1 MTHADDK
8 ELTLLLRGGL
18 SESEKAKVMEH
29 IAECDECA
37 DRMACLTLDMAAV
50 DPPAGINEDILAA
63 AAKEN
68 TREKRR
74 QDNLLMYSVRVV
86 AGICAALVMIFSGA
100 FRHITKINDIDMSKI
115 NDKSR
120 SISQSIDESFSE
132 FKQKISD
139 LGGIIMNKKNKIL
152 FFLFSLIPG
161 AAHMYIGL
169 VKRGLVIMLALVA
182 GAGLAMMADTP
193 AFLLV
198 LPVLWFYSF
207 FDAWNKYHL
216 PEDKLAKVQDDF
228 LFFLNAMPE
237 NVRSDPRFKKVASAN
252 VLKVGGI
259 VAIIAGAYLIWD
271 QIIVRVLIRLLSD
284 TGAEILSQI
293 SYKLPQVAV
302 AVILIVVGIKLI
314 SHKKREQERKNNEEE
329 DK

>member
-1 MTHADDK
+1 
-8 ELTLLLRGGL
+8 
-18 SESEKAKVMEH
+18 
-29 IAECDECA
+29 
-37 DRMACLTLDMAAV
+37 
-50 DPPAGINEDILAA
+50 
-63 AAKEN
+63 
-68 TREKRR
+68 
-74 QDNLLMYSVRVV
+74 
-86 AGICAALVMIFSGA
+86 
-100 FRHITKINDIDMSKI
+100 
-115 NDKSR
+115 
-120 SISQSIDESFSE
+120 
-132 FKQKISD
+132 
-139 LGGIIMNKKNKIL
+139 MNKKNKIL

-216 PEDKLAKVQDDF
+216 PEEKLTKVQDDF

-237 NVRSDPRFKKVASAN
+237 NVRSDPRFKKAASAN

-314 SHKKREQERKNNEEE
+314 SHKKRELERKNNEGE
-329 DK
+329 DE

>member
-1 MTHADDK
+1 
-8 ELTLLLRGGL
+8 
-18 SESEKAKVMEH
+18 
-29 IAECDECA
+29 
-37 DRMACLTLDMAAV
+37 
-50 DPPAGINEDILAA
+50 
-63 AAKEN
+63 
-68 TREKRR
+68 
-74 QDNLLMYSVRVV
+74 
-86 AGICAALVMIFSGA
+86 
-100 FRHITKINDIDMSKI
+100 
-115 NDKSR
+115 
-120 SISQSIDESFSE
+120 
-132 FKQKISD
+132 
-139 LGGIIMNKKNKIL
+139 MNKKNKIL

-216 PEDKLAKVQDDF
+216 PEEKLTKVQDDF

-237 NVRSDPRFKKVASAN
+237 NVHSDPRFKKVASAN

-284 TGAEILSQI
+284 TGAKILSQI

-302 AVILIVVGIKLI
+302 AVILIFVGIKLI
-314 SHKKREQERKNNEEE
+314 SHKKRELERKNNEGE
-329 DK
+329 DE

>member
-1 MTHADDK
+1 
-8 ELTLLLRGGL
+8 
-18 SESEKAKVMEH
+18 
-29 IAECDECA
+29 
-37 DRMACLTLDMAAV
+37 
-50 DPPAGINEDILAA
+50 
-63 AAKEN
+63 
-68 TREKRR
+68 
-74 QDNLLMYSVRVV
+74 
-86 AGICAALVMIFSGA
+86 
-100 FRHITKINDIDMSKI
+100 
-115 NDKSR
+115 
-120 SISQSIDESFSE
+120 
-132 FKQKISD
+132 
-139 LGGIIMNKKNKIL
+139 MNKKNKIL

-198 LPVLWFYSF
+198 LPVLWFYSI

-216 PEDKLAKVQDDF
+216 PEEKLAKVQDDF
-228 LFFLNAMPE
+228 LFFLNVMPE

-314 SHKKREQERKNNEEE
+314 SHKKRELERKNNEGE
-329 DK
+329 DE

>member
-1 MTHADDK
+1 
-8 ELTLLLRGGL
+8 
-18 SESEKAKVMEH
+18 
-29 IAECDECA
+29 
-37 DRMACLTLDMAAV
+37 
-50 DPPAGINEDILAA
+50 
-63 AAKEN
+63 
-68 TREKRR
+68 
-74 QDNLLMYSVRVV
+74 
-86 AGICAALVMIFSGA
+86 
-100 FRHITKINDIDMSKI
+100 
-115 NDKSR
+115 
-120 SISQSIDESFSE
+120 
-132 FKQKISD
+132 
-139 LGGIIMNKKNKIL
+139 MNKKNKIL

-198 LPVLWFYSF
+198 LPVLWLYSF

-216 PEDKLAKVQDDF
+216 PEEKLTKVQDDF

-314 SHKKREQERKNNEEE
+314 SHKKRELERKNNEGE
-329 DK
+329 DE

>member
-1 MTHADDK
+1 
-8 ELTLLLRGGL
+8 
-18 SESEKAKVMEH
+18 
-29 IAECDECA
+29 
-37 DRMACLTLDMAAV
+37 
-50 DPPAGINEDILAA
+50 
-63 AAKEN
+63 
-68 TREKRR
+68 
-74 QDNLLMYSVRVV
+74 
-86 AGICAALVMIFSGA
+86 
-100 FRHITKINDIDMSKI
+100 
-115 NDKSR
+115 
-120 SISQSIDESFSE
+120 
-132 FKQKISD
+132 
-139 LGGIIMNKKNKIL
+139 MNKKNKIL

-216 PEDKLAKVQDDF
+216 PEEKLTKVQDDF

-314 SHKKREQERKNNEEE
+314 SHKKRELERKNNEGE
-329 DK
+329 DE

>member
-1 MTHADDK
+1 
-8 ELTLLLRGGL
+8 
-18 SESEKAKVMEH
+18 
-29 IAECDECA
+29 
-37 DRMACLTLDMAAV
+37 
-50 DPPAGINEDILAA
+50 
-63 AAKEN
+63 
-68 TREKRR
+68 
-74 QDNLLMYSVRVV
+74 
-86 AGICAALVMIFSGA
+86 
-100 FRHITKINDIDMSKI
+100 
-115 NDKSR
+115 
-120 SISQSIDESFSE
+120 
-132 FKQKISD
+132 
-139 LGGIIMNKKNKIL
+139 MNKKNKIL

-216 PEDKLAKVQDDF
+216 PEEKLTKVQDDF

-259 VAIIAGAYLIWD
+259 VAIIAGAYLIWY

-314 SHKKREQERKNNEEE
+314 SHKKRELERKNNEGE
-329 DK
+329 DE

>member
-1 MTHADDK
+1 
-8 ELTLLLRGGL
+8 
-18 SESEKAKVMEH
+18 
-29 IAECDECA
+29 
-37 DRMACLTLDMAAV
+37 
-50 DPPAGINEDILAA
+50 
-63 AAKEN
+63 
-68 TREKRR
+68 
-74 QDNLLMYSVRVV
+74 
-86 AGICAALVMIFSGA
+86 
-100 FRHITKINDIDMSKI
+100 
-115 NDKSR
+115 
-120 SISQSIDESFSE
+120 
-132 FKQKISD
+132 
-139 LGGIIMNKKNKIL
+139 MNKKNKIL

-182 GAGLAMMADTP
+182 GAGLAM
-193 AFLLV
+193 
-198 LPVLWFYSF
+198 
-207 FDAWNKYHL
+207 
-216 PEDKLAKVQDDF
+216 LAKVQDDF

-314 SHKKREQERKNNEEE
+314 SHKKRELDRKNNEGE
-329 DK
+329 DE

>member
-1 MTHADDK
+1 
-8 ELTLLLRGGL
+8 
-18 SESEKAKVMEH
+18 
-29 IAECDECA
+29 
-37 DRMACLTLDMAAV
+37 
-50 DPPAGINEDILAA
+50 
-63 AAKEN
+63 
-68 TREKRR
+68 
-74 QDNLLMYSVRVV
+74 
-86 AGICAALVMIFSGA
+86 
-100 FRHITKINDIDMSKI
+100 
-115 NDKSR
+115 
-120 SISQSIDESFSE
+120 
-132 FKQKISD
+132 
-139 LGGIIMNKKNKIL
+139 MNKKNKIL

-198 LPVLWFYSF
+198 LPVLWFYSV

-216 PEDKLAKVQDDF
+216 PEEKLAKVQDDF

-293 SYKLPQVAV
+293 SYKLSQVAV

-314 SHKKREQERKNNEEE
+314 SHKKRELERKNNEEE

>member
-1 MTHADDK
+1 
-8 ELTLLLRGGL
+8 
-18 SESEKAKVMEH
+18 
-29 IAECDECA
+29 
-37 DRMACLTLDMAAV
+37 
-50 DPPAGINEDILAA
+50 
-63 AAKEN
+63 
-68 TREKRR
+68 
-74 QDNLLMYSVRVV
+74 
-86 AGICAALVMIFSGA
+86 
-100 FRHITKINDIDMSKI
+100 
-115 NDKSR
+115 
-120 SISQSIDESFSE
+120 
-132 FKQKISD
+132 
-139 LGGIIMNKKNKIL
+139 MNKKNKIL

-198 LPVLWFYSF
+198 LPVLWFYSV

-314 SHKKREQERKNNEEE
+314 SHKKRELERKNNEGE
-329 DK
+329 DE

>member
-1 MTHADDK
+1 
-8 ELTLLLRGGL
+8 
-18 SESEKAKVMEH
+18 
-29 IAECDECA
+29 
-37 DRMACLTLDMAAV
+37 
-50 DPPAGINEDILAA
+50 
-63 AAKEN
+63 
-68 TREKRR
+68 
-74 QDNLLMYSVRVV
+74 
-86 AGICAALVMIFSGA
+86 
-100 FRHITKINDIDMSKI
+100 
-115 NDKSR
+115 
-120 SISQSIDESFSE
+120 
-132 FKQKISD
+132 
-139 LGGIIMNKKNKIL
+139 MNKKNKIL

-198 LPVLWFYSF
+198 LTVLWFYSLL
-207 FDAWNKYHL
+207 DAWNKYHM

-259 VAIIAGAYLIWD
+259 VAVIAGAYLIWD
-271 QIIVRVLIRLLSD
+271 QIIVRVLSRLLSD

-314 SHKKREQERKNNEEE
+314 SHKKRELERKNNEEE
-329 DK
+329 DE

>member
-1 MTHADDK
+1 
-8 ELTLLLRGGL
+8 
-18 SESEKAKVMEH
+18 
-29 IAECDECA
+29 
-37 DRMACLTLDMAAV
+37 
-50 DPPAGINEDILAA
+50 
-63 AAKEN
+63 
-68 TREKRR
+68 
-74 QDNLLMYSVRVV
+74 
-86 AGICAALVMIFSGA
+86 
-100 FRHITKINDIDMSKI
+100 
-115 NDKSR
+115 
-120 SISQSIDESFSE
+120 
-132 FKQKISD
+132 
-139 LGGIIMNKKNKIL
+139 MNKKNKRL

-216 PEDKLAKVQDDF
+216 PEEKLTKVQDDF

-314 SHKKREQERKNNEEE
+314 SHKKRELERKNNEGE
-329 DK
+329 DE

>member
-1 MTHADDK
+1 
-8 ELTLLLRGGL
+8 
-18 SESEKAKVMEH
+18 
-29 IAECDECA
+29 
-37 DRMACLTLDMAAV
+37 
-50 DPPAGINEDILAA
+50 
-63 AAKEN
+63 
-68 TREKRR
+68 
-74 QDNLLMYSVRVV
+74 
-86 AGICAALVMIFSGA
+86 
-100 FRHITKINDIDMSKI
+100 
-115 NDKSR
+115 
-120 SISQSIDESFSE
+120 
-132 FKQKISD
+132 
-139 LGGIIMNKKNKIL
+139 MNKKNKIL

-207 FDAWNKYHL
+207 FDAWYKYHL
-216 PEDKLAKVQDDF
+216 PEDKLAKVRDDF

-284 TGAEILSQI
+284 TDAEILSQI

-314 SHKKREQERKNNEEE
+314 SHKKRELDRKNNEGE
-329 DK
+329 DE

>member
-1 MTHADDK
+1 
-8 ELTLLLRGGL
+8 
-18 SESEKAKVMEH
+18 
-29 IAECDECA
+29 
-37 DRMACLTLDMAAV
+37 
-50 DPPAGINEDILAA
+50 
-63 AAKEN
+63 
-68 TREKRR
+68 
-74 QDNLLMYSVRVV
+74 
-86 AGICAALVMIFSGA
+86 
-100 FRHITKINDIDMSKI
+100 
-115 NDKSR
+115 
-120 SISQSIDESFSE
+120 
-132 FKQKISD
+132 
-139 LGGIIMNKKNKIL
+139 MNKKNKIL

-216 PEDKLAKVQDDF
+216 PEEKLTKVQDDI

-314 SHKKREQERKNNEEE
+314 SHKKRELERKNNEGE
-329 DK
+329 DE

>member
-1 MTHADDK
+1 
-8 ELTLLLRGGL
+8 
-18 SESEKAKVMEH
+18 
-29 IAECDECA
+29 
-37 DRMACLTLDMAAV
+37 
-50 DPPAGINEDILAA
+50 
-63 AAKEN
+63 
-68 TREKRR
+68 
-74 QDNLLMYSVRVV
+74 
-86 AGICAALVMIFSGA
+86 
-100 FRHITKINDIDMSKI
+100 
-115 NDKSR
+115 
-120 SISQSIDESFSE
+120 
-132 FKQKISD
+132 
-139 LGGIIMNKKNKIL
+139 MNKKNKIL

-207 FDAWNKYHL
+207 LDAWNKYHL
-216 PEDKLAKVQDDF
+216 PEEKLAKVQDDF

-293 SYKLPQVAV
+293 SYKLPQVAA

-314 SHKKREQERKNNEEE
+314 SHKKRELERKNNEGE
-329 DK
+329 DE

>member
-1 MTHADDK
+1 
-8 ELTLLLRGGL
+8 
-18 SESEKAKVMEH
+18 
-29 IAECDECA
+29 
-37 DRMACLTLDMAAV
+37 
-50 DPPAGINEDILAA
+50 
-63 AAKEN
+63 
-68 TREKRR
+68 
-74 QDNLLMYSVRVV
+74 
-86 AGICAALVMIFSGA
+86 
-100 FRHITKINDIDMSKI
+100 
-115 NDKSR
+115 
-120 SISQSIDESFSE
+120 
-132 FKQKISD
+132 
-139 LGGIIMNKKNKIL
+139 MNKKNKIL

-216 PEDKLAKVQDDF
+216 PEEKFAKVQDDF

-314 SHKKREQERKNNEEE
+314 SHKKRELERKNNEGE
-329 DK
+329 DE

>member
-1 MTHADDK
+1 
-8 ELTLLLRGGL
+8 
-18 SESEKAKVMEH
+18 
-29 IAECDECA
+29 
-37 DRMACLTLDMAAV
+37 
-50 DPPAGINEDILAA
+50 
-63 AAKEN
+63 
-68 TREKRR
+68 
-74 QDNLLMYSVRVV
+74 
-86 AGICAALVMIFSGA
+86 
-100 FRHITKINDIDMSKI
+100 
-115 NDKSR
+115 
-120 SISQSIDESFSE
+120 
-132 FKQKISD
+132 
-139 LGGIIMNKKNKIL
+139 MNKKNKIL

-169 VKRGLVIMLALVA
+169 VKRGLVIMLVLVA

-207 FDAWNKYHL
+207 FDAWNKYLL
-216 PEDKLAKVQDDF
+216 PEEKLTKVQDDF

-314 SHKKREQERKNNEEE
+314 SHKKRELERKNNEGE
-329 DK
+329 DE

>member
-1 MTHADDK
+1 
-8 ELTLLLRGGL
+8 
-18 SESEKAKVMEH
+18 
-29 IAECDECA
+29 
-37 DRMACLTLDMAAV
+37 
-50 DPPAGINEDILAA
+50 
-63 AAKEN
+63 
-68 TREKRR
+68 
-74 QDNLLMYSVRVV
+74 
-86 AGICAALVMIFSGA
+86 
-100 FRHITKINDIDMSKI
+100 
-115 NDKSR
+115 
-120 SISQSIDESFSE
+120 
-132 FKQKISD
+132 
-139 LGGIIMNKKNKIL
+139 MNKKNKIL

-161 AAHMYIGL
+161 VAHMYIGL

-207 FDAWNKYHL
+207 FDARNKYHL

-271 QIIVRVLIRLLSD
+271 QIIVRVLSRLLSD

-314 SHKKREQERKNNEEE
+314 SHKKRELERKNNEGE
-329 DK
+329 DE

>member
-1 MTHADDK
+1 
-8 ELTLLLRGGL
+8 
-18 SESEKAKVMEH
+18 
-29 IAECDECA
+29 
-37 DRMACLTLDMAAV
+37 
-50 DPPAGINEDILAA
+50 
-63 AAKEN
+63 
-68 TREKRR
+68 
-74 QDNLLMYSVRVV
+74 
-86 AGICAALVMIFSGA
+86 
-100 FRHITKINDIDMSKI
+100 
-115 NDKSR
+115 
-120 SISQSIDESFSE
+120 
-132 FKQKISD
+132 
-139 LGGIIMNKKNKIL
+139 MNKKNKIL

-259 VAIIAGAYLIWD
+259 VDNSRSLSYLG
-271 QIIVRVLIRLLSD
+271 SD
-284 TGAEILSQI
+284 NSQ
-293 SYKLPQVAV
+293 SSEPPAQRYGRRDPEPNFL
-302 AVILIVVGIKLI
+302 
-314 SHKKREQERKNNEEE
+314 
-329 DK
+329 

>member
-50 DPPAGINEDILAA
+50 AGMSDDILAA
-63 AAKEN
+63 AAREN

-74 QDNLLMYSVRVV
+74 QDNLLLYSVRVV

-100 FRHITKINDIDMSKI
+100 FKHISKINDIDMSKL

-139 LGGIIMNKKNKIL
+139 LGGN
-152 FFLFSLIPG
+152 
-161 AAHMYIGL
+161 
-169 VKRGLVIMLALVA
+169 
-182 GAGLAMMADTP
+182 
-193 AFLLV
+193 
-198 LPVLWFYSF
+198 
-207 FDAWNKYHL
+207 
-216 PEDKLAKVQDDF
+216 
-228 LFFLNAMPE
+228 
-237 NVRSDPRFKKVASAN
+237 
-252 VLKVGGI
+252 
-259 VAIIAGAYLIWD
+259 
-271 QIIVRVLIRLLSD
+271 
-284 TGAEILSQI
+284 
-293 SYKLPQVAV
+293 
-302 AVILIVVGIKLI
+302 
-314 SHKKREQERKNNEEE
+314 NNEQKE
-329 DK
+329 

>member
-1 MTHADDK
+1 
-8 ELTLLLRGGL
+8 
-18 SESEKAKVMEH
+18 
-29 IAECDECA
+29 
-37 DRMACLTLDMAAV
+37 
-50 DPPAGINEDILAA
+50 
-63 AAKEN
+63 
-68 TREKRR
+68 
-74 QDNLLMYSVRVV
+74 
-86 AGICAALVMIFSGA
+86 
-100 FRHITKINDIDMSKI
+100 
-115 NDKSR
+115 
-120 SISQSIDESFSE
+120 
-132 FKQKISD
+132 
-139 LGGIIMNKKNKIL
+139 MNKKNKIL

-207 FDAWNKYHL
+207 FDACNKYHL

-314 SHKKREQERKNNEEE
+314 SHKKRELDRKNNEGE
-329 DK
+329 DE

>member
-1 MTHADDK
+1 
-8 ELTLLLRGGL
+8 
-18 SESEKAKVMEH
+18 
-29 IAECDECA
+29 
-37 DRMACLTLDMAAV
+37 
-50 DPPAGINEDILAA
+50 
-63 AAKEN
+63 
-68 TREKRR
+68 
-74 QDNLLMYSVRVV
+74 
-86 AGICAALVMIFSGA
+86 
-100 FRHITKINDIDMSKI
+100 
-115 NDKSR
+115 
-120 SISQSIDESFSE
+120 
-132 FKQKISD
+132 
-139 LGGIIMNKKNKIL
+139 MNKKNKIL

-207 FDAWNKYHL
+207 FDALNKYHL
-216 PEDKLAKVQDDF
+216 PEEKLAKVQDDF

-293 SYKLPQVAV
+293 SYKLPQIAV

-314 SHKKREQERKNNEEE
+314 SHKKRELERKNNEGE
-329 DK
+329 DE

>member
-1 MTHADDK
+1 
-8 ELTLLLRGGL
+8 
-18 SESEKAKVMEH
+18 
-29 IAECDECA
+29 
-37 DRMACLTLDMAAV
+37 
-50 DPPAGINEDILAA
+50 
-63 AAKEN
+63 
-68 TREKRR
+68 
-74 QDNLLMYSVRVV
+74 
-86 AGICAALVMIFSGA
+86 
-100 FRHITKINDIDMSKI
+100 
-115 NDKSR
+115 
-120 SISQSIDESFSE
+120 
-132 FKQKISD
+132 
-139 LGGIIMNKKNKIL
+139 MNKKNKIL

-216 PEDKLAKVQDDF
+216 PEEKLTKVQDDF

-259 VAIIAGAYLIWD
+259 VAIIAGAYFIWD

-314 SHKKREQERKNNEEE
+314 SHKKRELERKNNEGE
-329 DK
+329 DE

>member
-1 MTHADDK
+1 
-8 ELTLLLRGGL
+8 
-18 SESEKAKVMEH
+18 
-29 IAECDECA
+29 
-37 DRMACLTLDMAAV
+37 
-50 DPPAGINEDILAA
+50 
-63 AAKEN
+63 
-68 TREKRR
+68 
-74 QDNLLMYSVRVV
+74 
-86 AGICAALVMIFSGA
+86 
-100 FRHITKINDIDMSKI
+100 
-115 NDKSR
+115 
-120 SISQSIDESFSE
+120 
-132 FKQKISD
+132 
-139 LGGIIMNKKNKIL
+139 MNKKNKIL

-216 PEDKLAKVQDDF
+216 PEEKLTKVQDDF

-271 QIIVRVLIRLLSD
+271 QIIVRVLIMLLSD

-314 SHKKREQERKNNEEE
+314 SHKKRELERKNNEGE
-329 DK
+329 DE

>member
-1 MTHADDK
+1 
-8 ELTLLLRGGL
+8 
-18 SESEKAKVMEH
+18 
-29 IAECDECA
+29 
-37 DRMACLTLDMAAV
+37 
-50 DPPAGINEDILAA
+50 
-63 AAKEN
+63 
-68 TREKRR
+68 
-74 QDNLLMYSVRVV
+74 
-86 AGICAALVMIFSGA
+86 
-100 FRHITKINDIDMSKI
+100 
-115 NDKSR
+115 
-120 SISQSIDESFSE
+120 
-132 FKQKISD
+132 
-139 LGGIIMNKKNKIL
+139 MNKKNKIL

-216 PEDKLAKVQDDF
+216 PEEKLTKVQDDF

-271 QIIVRVLIRLLSD
+271 QIIFRVLIRLLSD

-314 SHKKREQERKNNEEE
+314 SHKKRELERKNNEGE
-329 DK
+329 DE